1 MEAQLLLYQQVWILG
16 PGDLP
21 TAAHELWEDD
31 RMELLVIINDH
42 NNLDN
47 GDKAGGDNGDNILS
61 GE

>member
-47 GDKAGGDNGDNILS
+47 GDNIIS